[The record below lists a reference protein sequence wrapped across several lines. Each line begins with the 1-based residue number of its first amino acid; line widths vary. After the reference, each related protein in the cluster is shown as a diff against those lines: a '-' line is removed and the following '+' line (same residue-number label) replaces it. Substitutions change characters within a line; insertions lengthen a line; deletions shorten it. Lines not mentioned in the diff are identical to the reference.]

1 VKIAGRKKDISR
13 PDAEFPHF
21 KEDGAMDEAKLKTVE
36 LSPEW
41 YARSKGYDPKFLG
54 LRVDL
59 PKLSQERLKDS
70 VLLMDGSGHELK
82 YTHFSVVMSKSRK
95 LALFTA
101 VNIDGRRIEDLKRD
115 RDAWYFDPRIER
127 NYQMDPK
134 VYEHPQLDR
143 GHLVRRL
150 DPVWGKG
157 AKKAN
162 EETFH
167 FTNCSPQHS
176 KLNQKT
182 WLDLENYILKN
193 AKVYDLKVT
202 VFTGPV
208 FRGNDKVYLKKFA
221 IPAEFWKVVTIRKTD
236 RTLSATAYLQSQRN
250 LISGLRE
257 FGYGEYKTYQVP
269 VAHIEGLTGLDF
281 GKLREHDP
289 LSRLKGFAQ
298 AVAIGGAGDIVL

>member
-1 VKIAGRKKDISR
+1 
-13 PDAEFPHF
+13 
-21 KEDGAMDEAKLKTVE
+21 MDETTLKTVN

-41 YARSKGYDPKFLG
+41 YARRKGYDSKFLG
-54 LRVDL
+54 PRVDL
-59 PKLSQERLKDS
+59 PKLSQERLEDS

-82 YTHFSVVMSKSRK
+82 YTHFSVVMSKSRT
-95 LALFTA
+95 LAFFTA
-101 VNIDGRRIEDLKRD
+101 VNIDGKHIEDLPRD

-127 NYQMDPK
+127 KYQMDPK
-134 VYEHPQLDR
+134 VYKHPDLDR

-150 DPVWGKG
+150 DPVWGKS

-182 WLDLENYILKN
+182 WLDLENYILNN

-208 FRGNDKVYLKKFA
+208 FRDNDKVYLHKFA
-221 IPAEFWKVVTIRKTD
+221 IPAEFWKVAIFRRTD

-250 LISGLRE
+250 LISGLKD
-257 FGYGEYKTYQVP
+257 FSYGEYKTYQVP
-269 VAHIEGLTGLDF
+269 VREIEALTGLDF

-289 LSRLKGFAQ
+289 LSHLKSVTQ
-298 AVAIGGAGDIVL
+298 AVTIGGPNDIVL

>member
-1 VKIAGRKKDISR
+1 
-13 PDAEFPHF
+13 
-21 KEDGAMDEAKLKTVE
+21 MDETMLKRVE

-41 YARSKGYDPKFLG
+41 YAKRKGYDPKFLG
-54 LRVDL
+54 MHVDL
-59 PKLSQERLKDS
+59 PTLSPECVEDTVLLKD
-70 VLLMDGSGHELK
+70 GNGHELK
-82 YTHFSVVMSKSRK
+82 YTHFSVVMSKSRN
-95 LALFTA
+95 LAFFTA
-101 VNIDGRRIEDLKRD
+101 VNIDGRRIEDLPRD
-115 RDAWYFDPRIER
+115 RDVWYFDPRIER
-127 NYQMDPK
+127 KYQMDPK
-134 VYEHPQLDR
+134 VYKHPQLDR

-150 DPVWGKG
+150 DPVWGKS

-182 WLDLENYILKN
+182 WLDLENYILNN

-208 FRGNDKVYLKKFA
+208 FRDNDKVYLNQFA

-236 RTLSATAYLQSQRN
+236 RTLSATAYLQSQRD
-250 LISGLRE
+250 LISGVKA
-257 FGYGEYKTYQVP
+257 FGYGEYKTYQVRIRD
-269 VAHIEGLTGLDF
+269 IEALTGLDF

-289 LSRLKGFAQ
+289 LPRLKSVAQ
-298 AVAIGGAGDIVL
+298 AVTIGGAGDIVL